1 MSKPESYLMES
12 SDESVRLEEKTDAE
26 AVRARLGLV
35 GLSAGMR
42 ALDAGAGTGAIAR
55 VMAEL
60 VGPKGSVVAFDASE
74 ERLAH
79 GRKVAA
85 ERGVTN
91 LEFVRG
97 DLYAPE
103 LPAASFDF
111 VWCEFVFE
119 YLADPDKVLA
129 HLVRL
134 VRPGGKLVVG
144 DLDGNG
150 LFHDPMTPE
159 FERDMEELRHA
170 LTGSFDALAGRRLFS
185 RFRKAGLDGMKVHA
199 QPYHLYP
206 GAAPDQEMSNW
217 ETKFKTL
224 RPRGVRAL
232 GEARYDRFAKQFLE
246 LLRSPDALTYS
257 VLFLV
262 EWQRPNG

>member
-1 MSKPESYLMES
+1 VNSYLMES
-12 SDESVRLEEKTDAE
+12 VDEARRLEEKTDAE
-26 AVRARLGLV
+26 AVRARLRLV
-35 GLSAGMR
+35 GLDEGMR

-60 VGPKGSVVAFDASE
+60 VGGRGAVVAFDASK
-74 ERLAH
+74 ERLEH
-79 GRKVAA
+79 GRRLAA
-85 ERGVTN
+85 ERGIDN
-91 LEFVRG
+91 LTFVEG
-97 DLYAPE
+97 DLYAPS

-119 YLADPDKVLA
+119 YLADPDRALA
-129 HLVRL
+129 QLVRL

-150 LFHDPMTPE
+150 LFHDPMPAGFAE
-159 FERDMEELRHA
+159 DLEALRGA
-170 LTGSFDALAGRRLFS
+170 LDGAFDPIAGRRLFH
-185 RFRKAGLDGMKVHA
+185 RFRKAGLAGMKVQA
-199 QPYHLYP
+199 LPYHLYP
-206 GAAPDQEMSNW
+206 GAAPEREMNNW

-232 GEARYDRFAKQFLE
+232 GEARYDRFATQFLS
-246 LLRSPDALTYS
+246 LLRDPDALSYS

-262 EWQRPNG
+262 EWTRPA